1 MLIIKR
7 NKSVEDFNPEKIK
20 NAILK
25 AMKFG
30 IGNINEHIAQEI
42 SINIYNVRS
51 WQSSRTANF
60 FTQSSQQIHKTR
72 FSLSARS

>member
-42 SINIYNVRS
+42 SINIYNV
-51 WQSSRTANF
+51 F
-60 FTQSSQQIHKTR
+60 KDEKTPPTVEQVEN
-72 FSLSARS
+72 LVYYELVKMILKE